1 MIRRRTPGS
10 GEPGGGKNKSLTSK
24 RTKQGDTQLRSKDS
38 MAGFLLEAYGERAA
52 KDVSDKE
59 EFLALIED
67 PQEEA
72 EFVARWAS
80 ESESAQNIAR
90 KFTKPTKTGKA
101 LEAFLGV
108 EISTADWFE
117 ASTIPTVFSDDVHNK
132 VDLVLE
138 WDTDDGEII
147 RLGVDLATSEM
158 PERIMDK
165 ANVRRNG
172 TKVEFFMSDL
182 DSEDP
187 GKRLID
193 LPRIILGVD
202 ASMLPL
208 VAKRASEKKRM
219 KTVEK
224 VTKDYIQ
231 DVQVPVI
238 PKNAF
243 AGHPLQLMLLDQ
255 ASVQMNLHVR
265 SEAARVLKK
274 FTASHAK
281 KPLDGMSVAPL
292 NEAIKRA
299 IDSKSD
305 GSSVDEVIEI
315 VDEILKDHPTQSG
328 KILGARHIEKWKNW
342 KGCRNRIEGMRND
355 VIEKIPP
362 PDRETVRGWEK
373 KSTLHQTLVQFV
385 RDAA

>member
-1 MIRRRTPGS
+1 
-10 GEPGGGKNKSLTSK
+10 
-24 RTKQGDTQLRSKDS
+24 